1 MIIERSD
8 YKVNWLS
15 DIEKVS
21 KLRRDVYHRT
31 EPWLCNVCEKVWQGE
46 TSRMIEYL
54 ADFPKI
60 GCSHRSC
67 HKCKEEK

>member
-15 DIEKVS
+15 DLEKVS

-31 EPWLCNVCEKVWQGE
+31 EPWLCNRCGKVWQGE
-46 TSRMIEYL
+46 TSRMI
-54 ADFPKI
+54 
-60 GCSHRSC
+60 
-67 HKCKEEK
+67 